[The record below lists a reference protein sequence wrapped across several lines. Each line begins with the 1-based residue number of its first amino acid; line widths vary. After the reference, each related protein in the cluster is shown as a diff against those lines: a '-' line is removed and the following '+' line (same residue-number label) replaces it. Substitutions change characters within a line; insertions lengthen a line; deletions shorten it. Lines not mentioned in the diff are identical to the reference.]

1 MATQRVFLDANV
13 IIECFRIGVWSELA
27 QGCWLETVEECAKE
41 ALTGDTSRPGR
52 VQVNSQE
59 LAAGCRT
66 VHSVS
71 RAERNQLMSSHQG
84 MTSLDPGE
92 RDLFAYLYANERPL
106 GPLVVV
112 STADKGAIVRANDL
126 GWLDQLVSLEVLLEG
141 AGVSRAKMANLGQ
154 QYGSAFLAGV
164 RTKVMLGVIP

>member
-1 MATQRVFLDANV
+1 
-13 IIECFRIGVWSELA
+13 
-27 QGCWLETVEECAKE
+27 
-41 ALTGDTSRPGR
+41 
-52 VQVNSQE
+52 
-59 LAAGCRT
+59 
-66 VHSVS
+66 
-71 RAERNQLMSSHQG
+71 